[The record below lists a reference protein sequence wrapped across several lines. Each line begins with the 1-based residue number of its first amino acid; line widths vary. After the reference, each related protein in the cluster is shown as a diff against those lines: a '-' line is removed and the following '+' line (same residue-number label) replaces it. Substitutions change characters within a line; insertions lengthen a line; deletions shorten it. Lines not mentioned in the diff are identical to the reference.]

1 MLKLGTQSR
10 RKESLSDHR
19 PDYSYRNRRTSIVA
33 MTDPNPTPESLAAA
47 LVSHARDNEG
57 EPERFLRMVVAEVLG
72 LEPAVRQRFS
82 DLLLTDLKEE
92 IARREDPR
100 HARAVVGLI
109 EEIED
114 HWKGEP
120 G

>member
-1 MLKLGTQSR
+1 MA
-10 RKESLSDHR
+10 EPH
-19 PDYSYRNRRTSIVA
+19 
-33 MTDPNPTPESLAAA
+33 PTPESLAAA
-47 LVSHARDNEG
+47 LVSHARDHER
-57 EPERFLRMVVAEVLG
+57 EPERFLRRVVAEVLG

-82 DLLLTDLKEE
+82 DLLLADLKEE

-109 EEIED
+109 EEIEE
-114 HWKGEP
+114 HWKGER